1 MLCLAKRKAKNW
13 EHLYRK
19 ILMVNQRT
27 ASLESTCGPQDF
39 PGQSN
44 APGESSPQEFYGQS
58 TNRISSVGAESHSG
72 VELKTTEKATQ
83 TKLKGIHMHDQRLGG
98 FQRIQVM
105 LYCTF

>member
-39 PGQSN
+39 PGQLN
-44 APGESSPQEFYGQS
+44 QTHRENLVRKNFMDNQLIA
-58 TNRISSVGAESHSG
+58 SVQL
-72 VELKTTEKATQ
+72 V
-83 TKLKGIHMHDQRLGG
+83 QRV
-98 FQRIQVM
+98 IQVWN
-105 LYCTF
+105 